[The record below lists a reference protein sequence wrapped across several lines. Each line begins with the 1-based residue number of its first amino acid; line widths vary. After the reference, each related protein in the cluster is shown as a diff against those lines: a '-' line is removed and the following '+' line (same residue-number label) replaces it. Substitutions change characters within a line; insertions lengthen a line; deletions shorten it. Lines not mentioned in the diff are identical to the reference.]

1 MSSDAPLCQICRRIF
16 LPEIFNVEEEYS
28 TAVVDYVRSDTLPDL
43 PVLHEEANKGCP
55 FCTELK
61 KRISALEWPK
71 DVRDVTIGSATWLHE
86 SFWESELSPEQEG
99 IVLLEVQVS
108 CPVTPPHT
116 LHFEVFAHAGSF
128 ASTHMRVRRLPPS
141 TDRYSSA
148 CIERLQQMI
157 SKCAG
162 VHWQCEPGNE
172 DFWPTRVIDVGA
184 VDETADPRL
193 VVTSGPASRYVAL
206 SHCWGKPGPGV
217 RMLKTLSTDIQSHML
232 GIPLESTPLN
242 FQHAIFVTR
251 ALGLS
256 SDWAKEG
263 AQMDK
268 VYRSAFVT
276 LAATSASTSE
286 DGFLDYMLA
295 DKTFTIPLPRYP
307 DRQLAVGSPDTV
319 VTESIV
325 ARYMEGRD
333 TQHMETDVDGS
344 TWNERAWTL
353 QERHLAR
360 RIIHFSANQIF
371 WECRRGFA
379 SECGYRI
386 MRLPV
391 SLTRTY
397 GADSSSEEFS
407 DEDVEDAAS
416 PLARSGS
423 EISERLSTSE
433 GSDSE
438 SDSWDHTLATRSAV
452 YFWWFQI
459 LADYS
464 RRKLTFASDKF
475 PAISG
480 LVKELNHTL
489 LTQVTY
495 EEDQYIAGLWLGA
508 LADSLLWAPERP
520 EAMTDP
526 ADPGVYRAPSWS
538 WARWDGATIPY
549 SRGGRWP
556 DIRPEDSTIEYI
568 GHDVELNTLN
578 EYGSIRLA
586 FLTLRA
592 GIAQIVRKKRY
603 TENNTAGR
611 TMGTYHIAWEDAGES
626 LGFMTYDQI
635 GLMGSEEASDHLY
648 AMQVKVHESTS
659 STPNTRCGL
668 VLRLGTTAGTY
679 ERVGTFQLD
688 DEHSGAF
695 STIERE
701 DVILV

>member
-1 MSSDAPLCQICRRIF
+1 MSSEAPLCQICHRIF

-28 TAVVDYVRSDTLPDL
+28 TAVADYVRSDTLPDL

-71 DVRDVTIGSATWLHE
+71 DVRYVTIGPATWLHE

-116 LHFEVFAHAGSF
+116 LRFEVFSHAGSF

-162 VHWQCEPGNE
+162 VHWQCESGNE

-184 VDETADPRL
+184 VDDTADPKL
-193 VVTSGPASRYVAL
+193 
-206 SHCWGKPGPGV
+206 GKPGPGV
-217 RMLKTLSTDIQSHML
+217 RMLKTLSTNIQSHML
-232 GIPLESTPLN
+232 GIPLESMPLN

-251 ALGLS
+251 ALGLRCILQDSS

-268 VYRSAFVT
+268 VYKSAFVT

-295 DKTFTIPLPRYP
+295 DRIFTILLPCHL
-307 DRQLAVGSPDTV
+307 DGKLADGFLGTA

-325 ARYMEGRD
+325 VRYAEMRD
-333 TQHMETDVDGS
+333 TQHMEADVDGS

-360 RIIHFSANQIF
+360 RIIHFSTTEIF

-379 SECGYRI
+379 PECGYRI
-386 MRLPV
+386 MVLPR
-391 SLTRTY
+391 SLTKTY
-397 GADSSSEEFS
+397 GANDSSEESS
-407 DEDVEDAAS
+407 DEDTDDAAS

-423 EISERLSTSE
+423 EIS
-433 GSDSE
+433 
-438 SDSWDHTLATRSAV
+438 
-452 YFWWFQI
+452 
-459 LADYS
+459 
-464 RRKLTFASDKF
+464 
-475 PAISG
+475 

-508 LADSLLWAPERP
+508 LADSLLWTPADP

-526 ADPGVYRAPSWS
+526 TDPGNYRAPSFS
-538 WARWDGATIPY
+538 WASWDGTIIPW
-549 SRGGRWP
+549 SRNGRWP
-556 DIRPEDSTIEYI
+556 DIRLEDSTIEYI
-568 GHDVELNTLN
+568 GHDIELDTLN
-578 EYGSIRLA
+578 EYGSIRHA
-586 FLTLRA
+586 SLTLRA
-592 GIAQIVRKKRY
+592 GIAQIVRQKRY
-603 TENNTAGR
+603 IINNTAGR
-611 TMGTYHIAWEDAGES
+611 RMRAYHIAWEDAGES

-635 GLMGSEEASDHLY
+635 GLMGSEEAGDHLY
-648 AMQVKVHESTS
+648 AMQVKVHESS
-659 STPNTRCGL
+659 DESCITRCGL
-668 VLRLGTTAGTY
+668 VVRPSTTAGTF

-688 DEHSGAF
+688 DEHSEAF
-695 STIERE
+695 SIIERE

>member
-1 MSSDAPLCQICRRIF
+1 MSSEAPLCQICHRIF

-28 TAVVDYVRSDTLPDL
+28 TAVADYVRSDTLPDL

-71 DVRDVTIGSATWLHE
+71 DVRYVTIGPATWLHE

-116 LHFEVFAHAGSF
+116 LRFEVFSHAGSF

-162 VHWQCEPGNE
+162 VHWQCESGNE

-184 VDETADPRL
+184 VDDTADPKL
-193 VVTSGPASRYVAL
+193 
-206 SHCWGKPGPGV
+206 GKPGPGV
-217 RMLKTLSTDIQSHML
+217 RMLKTLSTNIQSHML
-232 GIPLESTPLN
+232 GIPLE
-242 FQHAIFVTR
+242 
-251 ALGLS
+251 S

-268 VYRSAFVT
+268 VYKSAFVT

-295 DKTFTIPLPRYP
+295 DRIFTILLPCHL
-307 DRQLAVGSPDTV
+307 DGKLADGFLGTA

-325 ARYMEGRD
+325 VRYAEMRD
-333 TQHMETDVDGS
+333 TQHMEADVDGS

-360 RIIHFSANQIF
+360 RIIHFSTTEIF
-371 WECRRGFA
+371 WECRR
-379 SECGYRI
+379 
-386 MRLPV
+386 
-391 SLTRTY
+391 
-397 GADSSSEEFS
+397 
-407 DEDVEDAAS
+407 
-416 PLARSGS
+416 
-423 EISERLSTSE
+423 
-433 GSDSE
+433 
-438 SDSWDHTLATRSAV
+438 
-452 YFWWFQI
+452 
-459 LADYS
+459 
-464 RRKLTFASDKF
+464 
-475 PAISG
+475 G

-508 LADSLLWAPERP
+508 LADSLLWTPADP

-526 ADPGVYRAPSWS
+526 TDPGNYRAPSFS
-538 WARWDGATIPY
+538 WASWDGTIIPW
-549 SRGGRWP
+549 SRNGRWP
-556 DIRPEDSTIEYI
+556 DIRLEDSTIEYI
-568 GHDVELNTLN
+568 GHDIELDTLN
-578 EYGSIRLA
+578 EYGSIRHASLI
-586 FLTLRA
+586 LRA
-592 GIAQIVRKKRY
+592 GIAQIVRQKRY
-603 TENNTAGR
+603 IINNTAGR
-611 TMGTYHIAWEDAGES
+611 RMRAYHIAWEDAGES

-635 GLMGSEEASDHLY
+635 GLMGSEEAGDHLY
-648 AMQVKVHESTS
+648 AMQVKVHESS
-659 STPNTRCGL
+659 DESCITRCGL
-668 VLRLGTTAGTY
+668 VVRPSTTAGTF

-688 DEHSGAF
+688 DEHSEAF
-695 STIERE
+695 SIIERE

>member
-1 MSSDAPLCQICRRIF
+1 
-16 LPEIFNVEEEYS
+16 
-28 TAVVDYVRSDTLPDL
+28 
-43 PVLHEEANKGCP
+43 
-55 FCTELK
+55 
-61 KRISALEWPK
+61 
-71 DVRDVTIGSATWLHE
+71 
-86 SFWESELSPEQEG
+86 
-99 IVLLEVQVS
+99 
-108 CPVTPPHT
+108 
-116 LHFEVFAHAGSF
+116 
-128 ASTHMRVRRLPPS
+128 
-141 TDRYSSA
+141 
-148 CIERLQQMI
+148 
-157 SKCAG
+157 
-162 VHWQCEPGNE
+162 
-172 DFWPTRVIDVGA
+172 
-184 VDETADPRL
+184 
-193 VVTSGPASRYVAL
+193 
-206 SHCWGKPGPGV
+206 
-217 RMLKTLSTDIQSHML
+217 ML
-232 GIPLESTPLN
+232 GIPLE
-242 FQHAIFVTR
+242 
-251 ALGLS
+251 S

-268 VYRSAFVT
+268 VYKSAFVT

-295 DKTFTIPLPRYP
+295 DKTFTIPLLRYP
-307 DRQLAVGSPDTV
+307 DGQLADGSPDTV
-319 VTESIV
+319 VAESIV

-397 GADSSSEEFS
+397 GADDSSEESS
-407 DEDVEDAAS
+407 DEDADDAAS

-495 EEDQYIAGLWLGA
+495 EEDQYVAGLWLGA
-508 LADSLLWAPERP
+508 LADSLLWAPEYP

-526 ADPGVYRAPSWS
+526 TNPGNYRAPSWS

-556 DIRPEDSTIEYI
+556 DIRPEASTIEYL
-568 GHDVELNTLN
+568 GHKVELDTLN
-578 EYGSIRLA
+578 EYGSIRSA
-586 FLTLRA
+586 SLTLRA
-592 GIAQIVRKKRY
+592 GIMRIMLQKRY

-611 TMGTYHIAWEDAGES
+611 TMGTYHVAREDAGES

-635 GLMGSEEASDHLY
+635 GLMDSEEAGDHLY
-648 AMQVKVHESTS
+648 AMQVKVHESS
-659 STPNTRCGL
+659 ENTWIGRCGL
-668 VLRLGTTAGTY
+668 VIRPSTTAGTF

-688 DEHSGAF
+688 DEHSEAF

-701 DVILV
+701 VITLV

>member
-71 DVRDVTIGSATWLHE
+71 DVRYVTIGPATWLHE

-116 LHFEVFAHAGSF
+116 LRFEVFSHAGSF

-162 VHWQCEPGNE
+162 VHWQ
-172 DFWPTRVIDVGA
+172 
-184 VDETADPRL
+184 
-193 VVTSGPASRYVAL
+193 Y
-206 SHCWGKPGPGV
+206 
-217 RMLKTLSTDIQSHML
+217 
-232 GIPLESTPLN
+232 
-242 FQHAIFVTR
+242 
-251 ALGLS
+251 
-256 SDWAKEG
+256 WAKEG

-268 VYRSAFVT
+268 VYKSAFVT

-295 DKTFTIPLPRYP
+295 DRIFTILLPCHL
-307 DRQLAVGSPDTV
+307 DGKLADGFLGTAM
-319 VTESIV
+319 TESIV
-325 ARYMEGRD
+325 VRYAEMRD
-333 TQHMETDVDGS
+333 TQHMEADVDGS

-360 RIIHFSANQIF
+360 RIIHFSTTEIF

-379 SECGYRI
+379 PECGYRI
-386 MRLPV
+386 MVLPR
-391 SLTRTY
+391 SLTKTY
-397 GADSSSEEFS
+397 GANDSSEESS
-407 DEDVEDAAS
+407 DEDTDDAAS

-438 SDSWDHTLATRSAV
+438 SDSWDHTLATRSVV
-452 YFWWFQI
+452 YFWWFQV

-464 RRKLTFASDKF
+464 
-475 PAISG
+475 

-508 LADSLLWAPERP
+508 LADSLLWTPADP

-526 ADPGVYRAPSWS
+526 TDPGNYRAPSFS
-538 WARWDGATIPY
+538 WASWDGTIIPW
-549 SRGGRWP
+549 SRNGRWP
-556 DIRPEDSTIEYI
+556 DIRLEDSTIEYI
-568 GHDVELNTLN
+568 GHDIELDTLN
-578 EYGSIRLA
+578 EYGSIRHA
-586 FLTLRA
+586 SLTLRA
-592 GIAQIVRKKRY
+592 GIAQIVRQKRY
-603 TENNTAGR
+603 IINNTAGR
-611 TMGTYHIAWEDAGES
+611 RMRAYHIAWEDAGES

-635 GLMGSEEASDHLY
+635 GLMGSEEAGDHLY
-648 AMQVKVHESTS
+648 AMQVKVHESS
-659 STPNTRCGL
+659 DESCITRCSL
-668 VLRLGTTAGTY
+668 VVRPSTTAGTF

-688 DEHSGAF
+688 DEHSEAF
-695 STIERE
+695 SIIERE

>member
-71 DVRDVTIGSATWLHE
+71 DVRDVTIGPATWLHE

-172 DFWPTRVIDVGA
+172 DFWPTRVIDVGV

-193 VVTSGPASRYVAL
+193 VITSGPASRYVAL

-217 RMLKTLSTDIQSHML
+217 RMLKTLSTNIQSHML
-232 GIPLESTPLN
+232 GIPLE
-242 FQHAIFVTR
+242 
-251 ALGLS
+251 S

-268 VYRSAFVT
+268 VYKSAFVT

-295 DKTFTIPLPRYP
+295 DKTFTIPLLRYP
-307 DRQLAVGSPDTV
+307 DGQLADGSPDTV
-319 VTESIV
+319 VAESIV

-397 GADSSSEEFS
+397 GADDSSEESS
-407 DEDVEDAAS
+407 DEDADDAAS

-568 GHDVELNTLN
+568 GHDVELDTLN

-592 GIAQIVRKKRY
+592 GIAQIVRQKRY